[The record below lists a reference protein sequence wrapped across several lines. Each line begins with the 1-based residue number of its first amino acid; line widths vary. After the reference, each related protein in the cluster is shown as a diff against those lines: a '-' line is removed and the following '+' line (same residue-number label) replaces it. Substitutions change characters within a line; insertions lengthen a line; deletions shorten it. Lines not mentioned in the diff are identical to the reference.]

1 MTTIWKPVGMSP
13 QAAAVQPPP
22 PGETVTDSGLR
33 ALNAADGLFLRAEHL
48 RQMQTYAEQFALL
61 AGVAAGP
68 GVDYGYTVE
77 LDGTNL
83 HVAPGL
89 AIDGS
94 RRPLRLV
101 GDVTLKLDALPE
113 LGATEFWVVE
123 VVAADPV
130 AEGSEAVYGTLCSDP
145 CGGATIRPW
154 LDAAVTIRLT
164 RDNLDGLASVAPSL
178 KRNHLA
184 SLYFERERS
193 TSDPWLTPTG
203 AGRPVGGPL
212 GRLWRTGAPESAA
225 PSGPVRLAVLFTVD
239 GKWVVDTWIARRD
252 IGDGP
257 ARAVWE
263 NRLGLR
269 PRNVFIAQVLQFEAQ
284 LADTGAG
291 LTITGGS
298 CEDKQRKLI
307 DAFERLLHEHKR
319 PTGLSGELKSLV
331 ESQRDRLDEEV
342 REATLVSNFEELP
355 PAGVLPRPMDQSP
368 EKYFEC
374 LFGTTVELD
383 VSYVQADCALRAL
396 SEAEHL
402 DRIPVRADN
411 VPLPYV
417 KLLVPVA
424 AQTDLKQLK
433 PQGEYPWMVFVR
445 ACGPPKADK
454 VPIVLVELQEPP
466 VRPGDAARGV
476 AVASRWDDM
485 GKWVAANTSLLAKAK
500 RVATLSFPVDGWA
513 RPQNNSELQTL
524 QGAVDAVVGGHLM
537 VLATTAPGSS
547 HRVALMS
554 VRSGLL
560 AVDLVSFDALSQDD
574 VILPAYDHTGLDE
587 AIFILYWPLG

>member
-13 QAAAVQPPP
+13 QAAAVQQQP
-22 PGETVTDSGLR
+22 PGETVVDSGLR

-77 LDGTNL
+77 LDGANL

-123 VVAADPV
+123 VAAADPV

-145 CGGATIRPW
+145 CGGTTIRPW

-164 RDNLDGLASVAPSL
+164 RDNLDGLAGVTQSL

-193 TSDPWLTPTG
+193 SSDPWLTPTG
-203 AGRPVGGPL
+203 EGRPVGGPL
-212 GRLWRTGAPESAA
+212 GRLWRAGAPESAA
-225 PSGPVRLAVLFTVD
+225 PSGSVRLAVLFTVD

-269 PRNVFIAQVLQFEAQ
+269 PWNVFIAQVLQFEAQ

-291 LTITGGS
+291 LTIAGGS
-298 CEDKQRKLI
+298 CEDKQRRLI
-307 DAFERLLHEHKR
+307 QEFEHLLHQKDR
-319 PTGLSGELKSLV
+319 TQLGGKLRNLV
-331 ESQRDRLDEEV
+331 EVQLGRLEEEI
-342 REATLVSNFEELP
+342 RQATLLSNFEELP
-355 PAGVLPRPMDQSP
+355 PAGVLPRPFDQSP
-368 EKYFEC
+368 EQYFRGM
-374 LFGTTVELD
+374 FGNVVDLEVVE
-383 VSYVQADCALRAL
+383 VQADCALRAL
-396 SEAEHL
+396 EQAQHL
-402 DRIPVRADN
+402 DRIPVGDGTE
-411 VPLPYV
+411 PQPYV
-417 KLLVPVA
+417 QLLVPA
-424 AQTDLKQLK
+424 AARTDLKYVK
-433 PQGEYPWMVFVR
+433 PQAEYPWMVFVR
-445 ACGPPKADK
+445 ACGRPKVDS
-454 VPIVLVELQEPP
+454 VPVYVVDDPSLPRGDNPEVVRLVSSDRSAVEAWLREHGTKL
-466 VRPGDAARGV
+466 GDSSA
-476 AVASRWDDM
+476 
-485 GKWVAANTSLLAKAK
+485 LL
-500 RVATLSFPVDGWA
+500 TYPVDSWA
-513 RPQNNSELQTL
+513 RPRTGDELDKLTKRIDPKL
-524 QGAVDAVVGGHLM
+524 EYRVFGNAGEN
-537 VLATTAPGSS
+537 PGP
-547 HRVALMS
+547 RVALMS
-554 VRSGLL
+554 VRAGLL
-560 AVDLVSFDALSQDD
+560 AVDLFPLAQLRHV
-574 VILPAYDHTGLDE
+574 VLPAFEVPAAPE
-587 AIFILYWPLG
+587 AIYIVRSPQNG